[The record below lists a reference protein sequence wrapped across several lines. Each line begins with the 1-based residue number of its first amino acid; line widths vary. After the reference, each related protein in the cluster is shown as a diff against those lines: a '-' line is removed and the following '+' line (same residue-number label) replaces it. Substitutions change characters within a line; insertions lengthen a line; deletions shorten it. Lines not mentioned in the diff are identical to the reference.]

1 MFINQKTRIKLKVSV
16 IGKTMKRLF
25 RIFLFPLG
33 FFKKCLEL
41 ANNGARD
48 LENKLRFKDSL
59 IDKGSSFSQNTNINP
74 NVHILENCIINNSE
88 ISSYTYV
95 GKNCL
100 IQNARIGK
108 FCSIANDVLIG
119 LGNHPLDFFSTS
131 PLFYSK
137 SNPLNI
143 ELVLI
148 NSNFEEY
155 KPVYIGNDVWIGAN
169 TIILDGVEIGDGCVI
184 AAGSVV
190 TKNVKSYS
198 IVGGVPA
205 KLIKFRFSEEKIN
218 KLIDIKWWDLSLSQI
233 KIHFKL

>member
-1 MFINQKTRIKLKVSV
+1 MKLRVNV
-16 IGKTMKRLF
+16 IGNFMNKLFRLF
-25 RIFLFPLG
+25 LLPFGLV
-33 FFKKCLEL
+33 KKCLEL
-41 ANNGARD
+41 ANEGARD
-48 LENKLRFKDSL
+48 LENKLRFKDII
-59 IDKGSSFSQNTNINP
+59 IDKGSSFSQNTIIYTD
-74 NVHILENCIINNSE
+74 VHIGENCIINNSE
-88 ISSYTYV
+88 IRSYTYM

-100 IQNARIGK
+100 IQNVKIGK
-108 FCSIANDVLIG
+108 FCSIANNVLIG

-131 PLFYSK
+131 PLFYRK

-143 ELVLI
+143 ELVFK

-155 KPVYIGNDVWIGAN
+155 KPVNIGNDVWIGAN

-218 KLIDIKWWDLSLSQI
+218 NLKDKKWWDLSLSQI
-233 KIHFKL
+233 KIHFKI